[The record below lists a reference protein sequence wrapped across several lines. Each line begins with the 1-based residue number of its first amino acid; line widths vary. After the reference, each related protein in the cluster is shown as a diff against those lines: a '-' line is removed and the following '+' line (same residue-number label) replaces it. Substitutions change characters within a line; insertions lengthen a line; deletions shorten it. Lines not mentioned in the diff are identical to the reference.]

1 MKYKVKFSN
10 FGGIGFNS
18 KRTEYEP
25 GEPVEVTYNAICTDT
40 SFTFHANVDE
50 KNVKYKDGCAII
62 SFIMPDHD
70 VEVTVESRNV
80 MTPLN
85 NGPYGPMTGIGMM
98 MFDPDKQPERPA
110 MPTPEAEKWTCKN
123 CGPENKG
130 RFCTECGTP
139 KPVDDTTWICP
150 ACKTENHGKFCAGC
164 GMPKGKQ

>member
-50 KNVKYKDGCAII
+50 KNVEYKGGCAII

-70 VEVTVESRNV
+70 VEVDCEMKSV
-80 MTPLN
+80 MMPLYK
-85 NGPYGPMTGIGMM
+85 GPDGDMPGLGMM
-98 MFDPDKQPERPA
+98 MFTPEKQPERPA

-123 CGPENKG
+123 CGTENKG